1 MDQTADPASDF
12 ADRPWMDPETV
23 PLEATETE
31 GRESSVR
38 CDPARGWRGG
48 CHLAPLAAWL
58 LPGSGVNLLLPIL
71 VWKLKAEKDG
81 DAPLAGQA
89 IESLNFQL
97 NLCALTI
104 ALSLT
109 IVGLALVPIL
119 WIAATVLMVIAAVKA
134 YQGEPYRYPWIYR
147 LF

>member
-1 MDQTADPASDF
+1 MDHTADPTSDF

-23 PLEATETE
+23 PLEASGTESE
-31 GRESSVR
+31 ASSER
-38 CDPARGWRGG
+38 CDPARGWRCV
-48 CHLAPLAAWL
+48 CHVAPLAAWL

-71 VWKLKAEKDG
+71 IWKLKAEKDG
-81 DAPLAGQA
+81 DEPLAEQA

-104 ALSLT
+104 LLSLT

-119 WIAATVLMVIAAVKA
+119 WFAATVLMVIAAVKV